1 MGYRKDL
8 QELEQLRNDVKVI
21 SIKRNELEKE
31 YERLKEEHGKEMFLK
46 QSEIEANRMLLEI
59 LEDEKKGLQDE
70 NEYLRNISETEEE
83 NVFQE
88 FLDAWIDLLDN
99 VFHFEEVAEILA
111 KGINNIS
118 DFMSKLLQGIV
129 DGPNKF
135 YKFIN
140 KKKGE

>member
-21 SIKRNELEKE
+21 GIKRNELQKE
-31 YERLKEEHGKEMFLK
+31 YERLKEEHGKEIFLK

-59 LEDEKKGLQDE
+59 LEDERKGLQDE
-70 NEYLRNISETEEE
+70 VEYLKNIIETEEE

-88 FLDAWIDLLDN
+88 FLDAWIDLFDN
-99 VFHFEEVAEILA
+99 VFHFEESAEILA
-111 KGINNIS
+111 KGINAIS
-118 DFMSKLLQGIV
+118 DFMSKLLQGIIH
-129 DGPNKF
+129 GPNKF
-135 YKFIN
+135 YKFIT